1 MNYFPLMV
9 NIDFKKVV
17 IVGGG
22 HVARQKVEAL
32 LPTNAQITVVSPT
45 VTDTLR
51 TYINSGRA
59 AWKQKLFEPADL
71 DDAALIFAATN
82 DEAVNDAVE
91 EATQHWQLLNRAD
104 ALGRMDFMNP
114 AVVRRGDFVVTVST
128 TGASPALTRQ
138 VKADLEEQY
147 DESYAEYVAFLKEA
161 RQLILKKYEGDV
173 KKEALA
179 QLLEP
184 QILDWIQQGNKE
196 KCAQFLRQIETGEVK

>member
-173 KKEALA
+173 KKAALV

-184 QILDWIQQGNKE
+184 QILDWMQQENKE
-196 KCAQFLRQIETGEVK
+196 KCAQFLRQIEAGEVK

>member
-9 NIDFKKVV
+9 NIEFKKVV
-17 IVGGG
+17 IIGGG

-32 LPTNAQITVVSPT
+32 LPTNAEITVVSPT
-45 VTDTLR
+45 VTDKLK
-51 TYINSGRA
+51 TYLDEGRA
-59 AWKQKLFEPADL
+59 VWKQKLFEPADL
-71 DDAALIFAATN
+71 DGAALIFAATN

-128 TGASPALTRQ
+128 TGASPALTRK

-161 RQLILKKYEGDV
+161 RLLILKNYEGDA
-173 KKEALA
+173 KKAALA

-184 QILDWIQQGNKE
+184 EILDWIQQKNEE
-196 KCAQFLRQIETGEVK
+196 KCAQFLCQIEAGEVN

>member
-9 NIDFKKVV
+9 NIEFKKVV
-17 IVGGG
+17 IIGGG

-32 LPTNAQITVVSPT
+32 LPTNAEITVVSPT
-45 VTDTLR
+45 VTDKLK
-51 TYINSGRA
+51 TYLDEGRA
-59 AWKQKLFEPADL
+59 VWKQKLFEPADL
-71 DDAALIFAATN
+71 DGAALIFAATN

-128 TGASPALTRQ
+128 TGASPALTRK

-161 RQLILKKYEGDV
+161 RLLILKNYEGDA
-173 KKEALA
+173 KKAALA

-184 QILDWIQQGNKE
+184 EILDWIQQKNEE
-196 KCAQFLRQIETGEVK
+196 KCAQFLRQIEAGEVN

>member
-1 MNYFPLMV
+1 MNYFPLML
-9 NIDFKKVV
+9 NIEFKKVV

-32 LPTNAQITVVSPT
+32 LPTNAQIILVSPT
-45 VTDTLR
+45 VTKELQNYLDE
-51 TYINSGRA
+51 GKVV
-59 AWKQKLFEPADL
+59 WKQKRFEPADL

-128 TGASPALTRQ
+128 SGASPALTRK
-138 VKADLEEQY
+138 VKTDLQEQY

-161 RQLILKKYEGDV
+161 RLLILSKYEGDA
-173 KKEALA
+173 KKSALA
-179 QLLEP
+179 KLLEP
-184 QILDWIQQGNKE
+184 QLLQWIQQKDQE
-196 KCAQFLRQIETGEVK
+196 KCTQFLRQIEVGEFN

>member
-9 NIDFKKVV
+9 NIEFKKVV

-32 LPTNAQITVVSPT
+32 LPTNAEITVVSPT
-45 VTDTLR
+45 VTDKLK
-51 TYINSGRA
+51 TYLDEGKA
-59 AWKQKLFEPADL
+59 VWKQKLFEPADL
-71 DDAALIFAATN
+71 DGAALIFAATN

-128 TGASPALTRQ
+128 TGASPALTRK

-161 RQLILKKYEGDV
+161 RLLILKNYEGDA
-173 KKEALA
+173 KKAALA

-184 QILDWIQQGNKE
+184 EILDWIQQKNEE
-196 KCAQFLRQIETGEVK
+196 KCAQFLRQIEAGEVN

>member
-9 NIDFKKVV
+9 NIEFKKVV

-32 LPTNAQITVVSPT
+32 LPTNAKITVVSPT
-45 VTDTLR
+45 VTDKLK
-51 TYINSGRA
+51 TYLDEGKA
-59 AWKQKLFEPADL
+59 VWKQKLFEPADL
-71 DDAALIFAATN
+71 DGAALIFAATN
-82 DEAVNDAVE
+82 DETVNDAVE

-128 TGASPALTRQ
+128 TGASPALTRK

-161 RQLILKKYEGDV
+161 RLLILKNYEGDA
-173 KKEALA
+173 KKAALA

-184 QILDWIQQGNKE
+184 EILDWIQQKNKE
-196 KCAQFLRQIETGEVK
+196 KCAQFLRQIEAGEVN

>member
-173 KKEALA
+173 KKAALA

-184 QILDWIQQGNKE
+184 QILDWIQQENKE
-196 KCAQFLRQIETGEVK
+196 KCAQFLRQIEAGEVK

>member
-9 NIDFKKVV
+9 NIEFKKVV
-17 IVGGG
+17 IIGGG

-32 LPTNAQITVVSPT
+32 LPTNAEITVVSPT
-45 VTDTLR
+45 VTDKLK
-51 TYINSGRA
+51 TYLDEGRA
-59 AWKQKLFEPADL
+59 VWKQKLFEPADL
-71 DDAALIFAATN
+71 DGAALIFAATN

-128 TGASPALTRQ
+128 TGASPALTRK

-161 RQLILKKYEGDV
+161 RLLILKNYEGDA
-173 KKEALA
+173 KKAALA

-184 QILDWIQQGNKE
+184 EILDWIQQKNE
-196 KCAQFLRQIETGEVK
+196 AKCAQFLRQIEAGEVN

>member
-32 LPTNAQITVVSPT
+32 IPTNAQITVVSPT
-45 VTDTLR
+45 VMDKLKI
-51 TYINSGRA
+51 YFDEGRA
-59 AWKQKLFEPADL
+59 VWKQKLFEPADL

-128 TGASPALTRQ
+128 TGASPALTRK

-147 DESYAEYVAFLKEA
+147 DESYADYIAFLKKA
-161 RQLILKKYEGDV
+161 RLLILKNYEGDA
-173 KKEALA
+173 KKTVLA

-184 QILDWIQQGNKE
+184 EILVWIQQKNKE
-196 KCAQFLRQIETGEVK
+196 KCAQFIRQIEAGEIN

>member
-32 LPTNAQITVVSPT
+32 IPTNAHIIVVSPT
-45 VTDTLR
+45 VTDVLKK
-51 TYINSGRA
+51 YIEEGKA
-59 AWKQKLFEPADL
+59 VWKQKQFEPSDL

-82 DEAVNDAVE
+82 DESVNDAVE

-104 ALGRMDFMNP
+104 AIGRMDFMNP

-128 TGASPALTRQ
+128 TGASPALTRK

-147 DESYAEYVAFLKEA
+147 DESYADYVAFLKEA
-161 RQLILKKYEGDV
+161 RMLVLKKYEGDA
-173 KKEALA
+173 KKAALA

-184 QILDWIQQGNKE
+184 EILVWIQQKNKE
-196 KCAQFLRQIETGEVK
+196 KCAQFLRQIEAGEIN

>member
-1 MNYFPLMV
+1 MNYFSLMV

-45 VTDTLR
+45 VTDKLK
-51 TYINSGRA
+51 TYLDEGRA
-59 AWKQKLFEPADL
+59 VWKQKLFEPADL

-128 TGASPALTRQ
+128 TGASPALTRK

-147 DESYAEYVAFLKEA
+147 DESYADYVAFLKEA
-161 RQLILKKYEGDV
+161 RLLVLKNYEGDA
-173 KKEALA
+173 KKTALA

-184 QILDWIQQGNKE
+184 EILDWIQQKNEE
-196 KCAQFLRQIETGEVK
+196 KCAQFLRQIEAGEVN

>member
-22 HVARQKVEAL
+22 HVALQKVEAL
-32 LPTNAQITVVSPT
+32 LSTNAHITVVSPT
-45 VTDTLR
+45 VTDRLK
-51 TYINSGRA
+51 TYITEGRA
-59 AWKQKLFEPADL
+59 VWKQKRFEPADL
-71 DDAALIFAATN
+71 DDAALIFAATD
-82 DEAVNDAVE
+82 DESVNDAVE

-128 TGASPALTRQ
+128 TGASPALTRK
-138 VKADLEEQY
+138 VKRDLEEQY
-147 DESYAEYVAFLKEA
+147 DESYAQYVAFLKEA
-161 RQLILKKYEGDV
+161 RLLILENYEGDA
-173 KKEALA
+173 KKAALA

-184 QILDWIQQGNKE
+184 EILVWIQQKNEE
-196 KCAQFLRQIETGEVK
+196 KCAQLLRQIEAGEVN

>member
-32 LPTNAQITVVSPT
+32 LPTNAQITVISPT
-45 VTDTLR
+45 VTDKLK
-51 TYINSGRA
+51 TYLDEGRA
-59 AWKQKLFEPADL
+59 VWKQKLFEPADL

-128 TGASPALTRQ
+128 TGASPALTRK

-147 DESYAEYVAFLKEA
+147 DKSYADYVAFLKKA
-161 RQLILKKYEGDV
+161 RLLILKNYEGDA
-173 KKEALA
+173 KKTALA

-184 QILDWIQQGNKE
+184 EILGWIQQKNEG
-196 KCAQFLRQIETGEVK
+196 KCAQFLRQIEAGEVN

>member
-32 LPTNAQITVVSPT
+32 LPTNAEITVVSPT
-45 VTDTLR
+45 VTDKLK
-51 TYINSGRA
+51 TYLDEGKA
-59 AWKQKLFEPADL
+59 VWKQKLFEPADL
-71 DDAALIFAATN
+71 DGAALIFAATN

-128 TGASPALTRQ
+128 TGASPALTRK

-161 RQLILKKYEGDV
+161 RLLILKNYEGDA
-173 KKEALA
+173 KKAALA

-184 QILDWIQQGNKE
+184 EILDWIQQKNEE
-196 KCAQFLRQIETGEVK
+196 KCAQFLRQIEAGEVN

>member
-45 VTDTLR
+45 VTDKLK
-51 TYINSGRA
+51 TYLDEGRA
-59 AWKQKLFEPADL
+59 VWKQKLFEPADL

-114 AVVRRGDFVVTVST
+114 AVIRRGDFVVTVST
-128 TGASPALTRQ
+128 TGASPALTRK

-147 DESYAEYVAFLKEA
+147 DESYADYVAFLKEA
-161 RQLILKKYEGDV
+161 RLLVLKNYEGDA
-173 KKEALA
+173 KKTALA

-184 QILDWIQQGNKE
+184 EILDWIQQKNEE
-196 KCAQFLRQIETGEVK
+196 KCAQFLRQMEAGEVN

>member
-45 VTDTLR
+45 VTDKLK
-51 TYINSGRA
+51 TYLDEGRA
-59 AWKQKLFEPADL
+59 VWKQKLFEPADL

-128 TGASPALTRQ
+128 TGASPALTRK

-147 DESYAEYVAFLKEA
+147 DESYADYVAFLKEA
-161 RQLILKKYEGDV
+161 RLLVLKNYEGDA
-173 KKEALA
+173 KKTALA

-184 QILDWIQQGNKE
+184 EILDWIQQKNEE
-196 KCAQFLRQIETGEVK
+196 KCAQFLRQIEAGEVN

>member
-9 NIDFKKVV
+9 NIEFKKVV

-32 LPTNAQITVVSPT
+32 LHTNAEITVVSPT
-45 VTDTLR
+45 VTDKLK
-51 TYINSGRA
+51 TYLDEGKA
-59 AWKQKLFEPADL
+59 VWKQKLFEPADL
-71 DDAALIFAATN
+71 DGAALIFAATN

-128 TGASPALTRQ
+128 TGASPALTRK

-161 RQLILKKYEGDV
+161 RLLILKNYEGDA
-173 KKEALA
+173 KKAALA

-184 QILDWIQQGNKE
+184 EILDWIQQKNEE
-196 KCAQFLRQIETGEVK
+196 KCAQFLRQIEAGEVN

>member
-45 VTDTLR
+45 VTDKLK
-51 TYINSGRA
+51 TYLDEGRA
-59 AWKQKLFEPADL
+59 VWKQKLFEPADL

-128 TGASPALTRQ
+128 TGASPALTRK

-147 DESYAEYVAFLKEA
+147 DEGYADYVAFLKKA
-161 RQLILKKYEGDV
+161 RLLILKNYEGDA
-173 KKEALA
+173 KKTALA

-184 QILDWIQQGNKE
+184 EILVWIQQKNEE
-196 KCAQFLRQIETGEVK
+196 KCAQFLRQIEAGEVN

>member
-9 NIDFKKVV
+9 NIEFKKVV

-32 LPTNAQITVVSPT
+32 LPTNAEITVVSPT
-45 VTDTLR
+45 VTDKLK
-51 TYINSGRA
+51 TYLDEGKA
-59 AWKQKLFEPADL
+59 VWKQKLFEPADL
-71 DDAALIFAATN
+71 DGAALIFAATN

-104 ALGRMDFMNP
+104 ALGRLDFMNP

-128 TGASPALTRQ
+128 TGASPALTRK

-147 DESYAEYVAFLKEA
+147 DESYSEYVAFLKEA
-161 RQLILKKYEGDV
+161 RLLVLNNYEGDA
-173 KKEALA
+173 KKAALA
-179 QLLEP
+179 QLLKPE
-184 QILDWIQQGNKE
+184 ILDWIQQKNEE
-196 KCAQFLRQIETGEVK
+196 KCAQFLRQIEAGEVN

>member
-45 VTDTLR
+45 VTDKLK
-51 TYINSGRA
+51 TYLDEGKA

-71 DDAALIFAATN
+71 DGAALIFAATN

-128 TGASPALTRQ
+128 TGASPALTRK

-147 DESYAEYVAFLKEA
+147 DESYADYVAFLKEA
-161 RQLILKKYEGDV
+161 RLLVLKNYEGDA
-173 KKEALA
+173 KKTALA

-184 QILDWIQQGNKE
+184 EILDWIQQKNEE
-196 KCAQFLRQIETGEVK
+196 KCAQFLRQIEAGEVN

>member
-1 MNYFPLMV
+1 MNYFPLMI

-32 LPTNAQITVVSPT
+32 IPTNAHIIVVSPT
-45 VTDTLR
+45 VTDVLKK
-51 TYINSGRA
+51 YIEEGKA
-59 AWKQKLFEPADL
+59 VWKQKQFEPSDL

-82 DEAVNDAVE
+82 DESVNDAVE

-104 ALGRMDFMNP
+104 AIGRMDFMNP

-128 TGASPALTRQ
+128 NGASPALTRK

-147 DESYAEYVAFLKEA
+147 DESYADYVAFLKKA
-161 RQLILKKYEGDV
+161 RMLVLKNYEGDA
-173 KKEALA
+173 KKAALA

-184 QILDWIQQGNKE
+184 EILVWIQQKNKE
-196 KCAQFLRQIETGEVK
+196 KCAQFLRQIEAGEIN

>member
-9 NIDFKKVV
+9 NIEFKKVV
-17 IVGGG
+17 IIGGG

-32 LPTNAQITVVSPT
+32 LPTNAEITVVSPT
-45 VTDTLR
+45 VTDKLKN
-51 TYINSGRA
+51 YLDEGRA
-59 AWKQKLFEPADL
+59 VWKQKLFEPADL
-71 DDAALIFAATN
+71 DGAALIFAATN

-128 TGASPALTRQ
+128 TGASPALTRK

-161 RQLILKKYEGDV
+161 RLLILKNYEGDA
-173 KKEALA
+173 KKAALA

-184 QILDWIQQGNKE
+184 EILDWIQQKNEG
-196 KCAQFLRQIETGEVK
+196 KCAQFLRQIEAGEVN

>member
-45 VTDTLR
+45 VTDKLK
-51 TYINSGRA
+51 TYLDEGRA
-59 AWKQKLFEPADL
+59 VWKQKLFEPADL
-71 DDAALIFAATN
+71 DDAALIFAATD

-128 TGASPALTRQ
+128 TGASPALTRK

-147 DESYAEYVAFLKEA
+147 DKSYADYVAFLKDA
-161 RQLILKKYEGDV
+161 RFLVLKNYEGDA
-173 KKEALA
+173 KKAALA

-184 QILDWIQQGNKE
+184 EILDWIQQKNEE
-196 KCAQFLRQIETGEVK
+196 KCAQFLRQIEAGEVN

>member
-32 LPTNAQITVVSPT
+32 VPTKAQITVVSPT
-45 VTDTLR
+45 VTDKLK
-51 TYINSGRA
+51 TYIDEGRA
-59 AWKQKLFEPADL
+59 VWKQKLFEPADL

-82 DEAVNDAVE
+82 DETVNDAVE

-104 ALGRMDFMNP
+104 AKGRMDFMNP
-114 AVVRRGDFVVTVST
+114 AVIRRGDFVITVST
-128 TGASPALTRQ
+128 TGASPALTRK
-138 VKADLEEQY
+138 VKADLQEQY
-147 DESYAEYVAFLKEA
+147 DESYTEYVAFLKEA
-161 RQLILKKYEGDV
+161 RLLILKNYEDDA
-173 KKEALA
+173 KKVALA

-184 QILDWIQQGNKE
+184 EILVWIQQKNEE
-196 KCAQFLRQIETGEVK
+196 KCAQLLRQIEAGVVN

>member
-9 NIDFKKVV
+9 NIEFKKVV

-32 LPTNAQITVVSPT
+32 LPTNAEITVVSPT
-45 VTDTLR
+45 VTDKLKK
-51 TYINSGRA
+51 YLDEGRA
-59 AWKQKLFEPADL
+59 VWKQKLFEPADL
-71 DDAALIFAATN
+71 DGAALIFAATN

-128 TGASPALTRQ
+128 TGASPALTRK

-161 RQLILKKYEGDV
+161 RLLILKNYEGDA
-173 KKEALA
+173 KKAALA

-184 QILDWIQQGNKE
+184 EILDWIQQKNE
-196 KCAQFLRQIETGEVK
+196 AKCAQFLRQIEAGEVN

>member
-9 NIDFKKVV
+9 NIEFKKVV

-32 LPTNAQITVVSPT
+32 LPTNAKITVVSST
-45 VTDTLR
+45 VTDKLK
-51 TYINSGRA
+51 TYLDEGKA
-59 AWKQKLFEPADL
+59 VWKQKLFEPADL
-71 DDAALIFAATN
+71 DGAALIFAATN
-82 DEAVNDAVE
+82 DETVNDAVE

-128 TGASPALTRQ
+128 TGASPALTKK

-161 RQLILKKYEGDV
+161 RLLILKNYEGDA
-173 KKEALA
+173 KKAALA

-184 QILDWIQQGNKE
+184 EILDWIQQKNKE
-196 KCAQFLRQIETGEVK
+196 KCAQFLRQIEAGEVN

>member
-45 VTDTLR
+45 VTDKLK
-51 TYINSGRA
+51 TYLDEGRA
-59 AWKQKLFEPADL
+59 VWKQKLFEPADL

-128 TGASPALTRQ
+128 TGASPALTRK
-138 VKADLEEQY
+138 VKAVLEEQY
-147 DESYAEYVAFLKEA
+147 DESYADYVAFLKEA
-161 RQLILKKYEGDV
+161 RLLVLKNYEGDA
-173 KKEALA
+173 KKTALA

-184 QILDWIQQGNKE
+184 EILDWIQQKNEE
-196 KCAQFLRQIETGEVK
+196 KCAQFLRQIEAGEVN